1 MPGLSLGGKKYL
13 VTFVDDATRKVW
25 GYPIRS
31 KDEVLDKF
39 RTFLALVENQ
49 IDKTLKFLRSDNGG
63 EYVSK
68 AFQEFCDRKGIRGNS
83 LPLIIHPKM
92 DLQSV

>member
-1 MPGLSLGGKKYL
+1 MGLPYC
-13 VTFVDDATRKVW
+13 
-25 GYPIRS
+25 S

-39 RTFLALVENQ
+39 PTFLALVENQ